1 MQSVGEETMSY
12 EIMFNDYNRYVLYRQ
27 RDFFII
33 AGSDK
38 QGPLE
43 ALRKDIMQRTE
54 RALRAK
60 MSPLSHT
67 HEPRQETEKN
77 MELQT
82 VRA

>member
-1 MQSVGEETMSY
+1 MSY
-12 EIMFNDYNRYVLYRQ
+12 EIMLNDYNQYVLYRQ

-33 AGSDK
+33 AASDK

-43 ALRKDIMQRTE
+43 ALRKDIMQRAE
-54 RALRAK
+54 RFLRAK

-67 HEPRQETEKN
+67 HEPRQKTEKN
-77 MELQT
+77 MDLQ